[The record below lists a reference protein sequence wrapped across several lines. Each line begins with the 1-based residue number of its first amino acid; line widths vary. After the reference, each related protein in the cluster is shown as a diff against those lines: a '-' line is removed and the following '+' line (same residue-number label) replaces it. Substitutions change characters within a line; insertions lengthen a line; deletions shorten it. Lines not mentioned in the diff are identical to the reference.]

1 MHLKNIQ
8 QPEAYQRIG
17 AGFVF
22 LACVY
27 FYYYLHFNFLW
38 FVIFLFSVDI
48 FMLGY
53 LLNPKIGAH
62 IYNLGHSTIIPA
74 ILLVFGTAYT
84 NNYLLAAGIIW
95 LAHVGWDRA
104 FGYGLKFRDG
114 FKHTHLGDL

>member
-17 AGFVF
+17 AAFVF

-27 FYYYLHFNFLW
+27 FYHYLHFNFWW
-38 FVIFLFSVDI
+38 FVLFLFAIDI

-53 LLNPKIGAH
+53 LISPKIGAH
-62 IYNLGHSTIIPA
+62 LYNVGHSTIIPA
-74 ILLVFGTAYT
+74 LLLVFGAAYV

-104 FGYGLKFRDG
+104 FGYGLKFNDG
-114 FKHTHLGDL
+114 FKHTHLGNL